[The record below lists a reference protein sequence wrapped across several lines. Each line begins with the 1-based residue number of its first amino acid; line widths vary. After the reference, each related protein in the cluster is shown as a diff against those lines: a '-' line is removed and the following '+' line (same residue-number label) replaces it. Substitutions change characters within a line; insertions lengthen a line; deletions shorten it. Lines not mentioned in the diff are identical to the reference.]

1 MKDRMI
7 SLDVFRGLT
16 VGLMILVNNPGSWS
30 HIYGPLRHA
39 SWHGWTP
46 TDLVFPFFL
55 FIVGVAMALSFGKR
69 MEAGAD
75 VAALKKKVW
84 SRGAI
89 IIGLGLFLN
98 GFPFNIPLNAQMA
111 ADFEF
116 LDIFRR
122 FTTLR
127 YWGVLQRIGLCY
139 LISGLIILHFP
150 RTRDRIFA
158 VGVLILIYEFF
169 MRVPLV
175 DGWGAGSF
183 ALQDNFIRY
192 IDMLIFGEAHL
203 YGGTG
208 VPFDPEGFLSSFPA
222 VLTTMSGFWLGEY
235 LRKPIDHQDK
245 LTNLSVIGI
254 ILFVLGSILGLL
266 EPINKQLWTVSYV
279 VVMAGLAVM
288 MVVVSSYIIDVKKW
302 NFWIKPAIVFGSNAL
317 VVFVGSGIIGRLM
330 YMVKTT
336 NAEGDII
343 SIKHA
348 LYSGFFVPLAGDL
361 NGSLLYA
368 LTNIAFWLAILWYL
382 YSKKI
387 FVKI

>member
-1 MKDRMI
+1 MKGRMI

-16 VGLMILVNNPGSWS
+16 VALMILVNNPGSWS

-39 SWHGWTP
+39 KWHGWTP

-69 MEAGAD
+69 MEAGANVED
-75 VAALKKKVW
+75 LKKKVW
-84 SRGAI
+84 TRGGI

-98 GFPFNIPLNAQMA
+98 AFPFNIPVNAQMA

-116 LDIFRR
+116 MDIFRR
-122 FTTLR
+122 FLTLR
-127 YWGVLQRIGLCY
+127 YWGVLQRIGLAY
-139 LISGLIILHFP
+139 LIGGLIILYFP
-150 RTRDRIFA
+150 KTKNRILA

-192 IDMLIFGEAHL
+192 MDMLLFGEAHL

-208 VPFDPEGFLSSFPA
+208 MPFDPEGFLSTLPA
-222 VLTTMSGFWLGEY
+222 VATLMSGFWLGEY
-235 LRKPIDHQDK
+235 LSRPISHQEK

-254 ILFVLGSILGLL
+254 SLFVLGSILSLT

-279 VVMAGLAVM
+279 IVMDGLAILVI
-288 MVVVSSYIIDVKKW
+288 VFSSFMIDVKKMD
-302 NFWIKPAIVFGSNAL
+302 FWIKPAIVFGSNAL

-330 YMVKTT
+330 YMMKTT
-336 NAEGDII
+336 DAEGNII

-348 LYSGFFVPLAGDL
+348 IYSGIFVPLAGDL
-361 NGSLLYA
+361 NGSLLFA
-368 LTNIAFWLAILWYL
+368 LTNILVWLGILWYL

>member
-39 SWHGWTP
+39 KWHGWTP

-75 VAALKKKVW
+75 VTDLKKKVL

-116 LDIFRR
+116 MDIPRR
-122 FTTLR
+122 LLTLR
-127 YWGVLQRIGLCY
+127 FWGVLQRIGFSY
-139 LISGLIILHFP
+139 LLGGLIILYLP
-150 RTRDRIFA
+150 RTRSRIIAAA
-158 VGVLILIYEFF
+158 VLVLIYEFF

-183 ALQDNFIRY
+183 ALADNFIRY
-192 IDMLIFGEAHL
+192 MDMALFGEAHL

-208 VPFDPEGFLSSFPA
+208 VPFDPEGFLSTLPA
-222 VLTTMSGFWLGEY
+222 VVTLLSGFWLGEY
-235 LRKPIDHQDK
+235 LRKPVDHQEK
-245 LTNLSVIGI
+245 LSNLSVIGI
-254 ILFVLGSILGLL
+254 LVFMLGSIMSIW

-279 VVMAGLAVM
+279 VTMDGLAIM
-288 MVVVSSYIIDVKKW
+288 MIVVSSYLIDVKKMD
-302 NFWIKPAIVFGSNAL
+302 FWIKPAIVFGSNAL

-330 YMVKTT
+330 YMLKTT
-336 NAEGDII
+336 TSTGEIV
-343 SIKHA
+343 SIKEA
-348 LYSGFFVPLAGDL
+348 MYTGLYVPLAGEL
-361 NGSLLYA
+361 NGSLLFA

-382 YSKKI
+382 YAKKI

>member
-39 SWHGWTP
+39 KWHGWTP

-69 MEAGAD
+69 MDAGAD
-75 VAALKKKVW
+75 VSDLKKKVW

-111 ADFEF
+111 ANFEF

-122 FTTLR
+122 FLDIR
-127 YWGVLQRIGLCY
+127 VWGVLQRIGFSY
-139 LISGLIILHFP
+139 LVGGLIILYFP
-150 RTRDRIFA
+150 RTRHRILA
-158 VGVLILIYEFF
+158 VGSLIFIYEFF

-175 DGWGAGSF
+175 NGWGAGSF
-183 ALQDNFIRY
+183 ELADNFIRY
-192 IDMLIFGEAHL
+192 MDILLFGEAHL
-203 YGGTG
+203 YGGMG
-208 VPFDPEGFLSSFPA
+208 VPFDPEGFLSSLPA
-222 VLTTMSGFWLGEY
+222 VLTLMSGFWLGEY
-235 LRKPIDHQDK
+235 LRKPIDHQEK
-245 LTNLSVIGI
+245 LSNLSVIGI
-254 ILFVLGSILGLL
+254 MIFMLGSIMSII

-279 VVMAGLAVM
+279 ITMDGLAIM
-288 MVVVSSYIIDVKKW
+288 MIVVSSYLIDVKKMD
-302 NFWIKPAIVFGSNAL
+302 FWIKPAIVLGSNAL

-336 NAEGDII
+336 NAQGEIV

-348 LYSGFFVPLAGDL
+348 IYMGIFVPLAGNL

-368 LTNIAFWLAILWYL
+368 LTNIAVWLAILWYL
-382 YSKKI
+382 YHKRI

>member
-1 MKDRMI
+1 MKERMI

-30 HIYGPLRHA
+30 HIYPPLRHA
-39 SWHGWTP
+39 HWNGWTP

-69 MEAGAD
+69 VEAGAD
-75 VAALKKKVW
+75 VNALKKKVW

-122 FTTLR
+122 FQTIR
-127 YWGVLQRIGLCY
+127 YVGVLQRIGLAY
-139 LISGLIILHFP
+139 LIGGLIVLYLP
-150 RTRDRIFA
+150 KNRDRIIA
-158 VGVLILIYEFF
+158 AGILVLIYEFF

-175 DGWGAGSF
+175 NGWGGGSF
-183 ALQDNFIRY
+183 ELQDNFVRY
-192 IDMLIFGEAHL
+192 IDILLFGEAHI

-208 VPFDPEGFLSSFPA
+208 IPFDPEGLLSTLPA
-222 VLTTMSGFWLGEY
+222 AVTLLSGFWLGEY
-235 LRKPIDHQDK
+235 LRRPIDHQEK
-245 LTNLSVIGI
+245 LTNLSVVGI
-254 ILFVLGSILGLL
+254 ILFFAGSLLSLL

-279 VVMAGLAVM
+279 ITMDGLAIM
-288 MVVVSSYIIDVKKW
+288 MIVLSSYLIDVKKL

-330 YMVKTT
+330 YMLQTT
-336 NAEGDII
+336 SEDGTII
-343 SIKHA
+343 SIKQA
-348 LYSGFFVPLAGDL
+348 MYDGFYVPLAGEL
-361 NGSLLYA
+361 NGSLLFA
-368 LTNIAFWLAILWYL
+368 LTNILFWLAILWYL

>member
-39 SWHGWTP
+39 HWHGWTP

-69 MEAGAD
+69 VEAGAD
-75 VAALKKKVW
+75 VATLKKKVW
-84 SRGAI
+84 TRGAI

-122 FTTLR
+122 FSTIR
-127 YWGVLQRIGLCY
+127 YWGVLQRIGMSY
-139 LISGLIILHFP
+139 LIGGLIILYFP
-150 RTRDRIFA
+150 KTMSRILA
-158 VGVLILIYEFF
+158 VGGLIFIYEFF

-183 ALQDNFIRY
+183 ELADNFIRY
-192 IDMLIFGEAHL
+192 IDILLFGEAHL

-208 VPFDPEGFLSSFPA
+208 VPFDPEGFLSTLPA
-222 VLTTMSGFWLGEY
+222 VATLMSGFWLGEY
-235 LRKPIDHQDK
+235 LRKPIDHQEK
-245 LTNLSVIGI
+245 LSNLSVIGI
-254 ILFVLGSILGLL
+254 MVFIGGSLLGLV

-279 VVMAGLAVM
+279 IVMDGLAIM
-288 MVVVSSYIIDVKKW
+288 MIVVSSYIIDVKKW
-302 NFWIKPAIVFGSNAL
+302 NAWIKPAIVFGSNAL

-330 YMVKTT
+330 YMIKTT
-336 NAEGDII
+336 NAEGEII

-348 LYSGFFVPLAGDL
+348 IYSGFFVPMAGEL

>member
-30 HIYGPLRHA
+30 NIYGPLRHA
-39 SWHGWTP
+39 EWHGWTP

-69 MEAGAD
+69 LEAGAD
-75 VAALKKKVW
+75 VAELKKKVW

-122 FTTLR
+122 FYTLR
-127 YWGVLQRIGLCY
+127 YWGVLQRIGACY
-139 LISGLIILHFP
+139 LLAGLIILYFP
-150 RTRDRIFA
+150 RNLHRVMAIGLLLF
-158 VGVLILIYEFF
+158 VYEFF

-175 DGWGAGSF
+175 EGWGAGDF
-183 ALQDNFIRY
+183 GLHGNFIRY
-192 IDMLIFGEAHL
+192 FDILLFGEAHL

-208 VPFDPEGFLSSFPA
+208 IPFDPEGFLSTFPA
-222 VLTTMSGFWLGEY
+222 VLTVLSGFWLGEY
-235 LRKPIDHQDK
+235 LRQPIDHQEK
-245 LTNLSVIGI
+245 LSNLSVVGI
-254 ILFVLGSILGLL
+254 VLFFSGSLLGLI
-266 EPINKQLWTVSYV
+266 EPINKQLWTISYV
-279 VVMAGLAVM
+279 IVMDGLAILMIVI
-288 MVVVSSYIIDVKKW
+288 SSYLIDVKKMD
-302 NFWIKPAIVFGSNAL
+302 FWIKPAIVFGSNAL
-317 VVFVGSGIIGRLM
+317 VVFVGSGILGRLM
-330 YMVKTT
+330 YMLKTT
-336 NAEGDII
+336 DANGEII
-343 SIKHA
+343 SIKTA
-348 LYSGFFVPLAGDL
+348 LYQGVYVPLAGDL

-368 LTNIAFWLAILWYL
+368 ITNILFWLAILWYL

>member
-1 MKDRMI
+1 MKGRMI

-16 VGLMILVNNPGSWS
+16 VALMILVNNPGSWS

-39 SWHGWTP
+39 RWHGWTP

-69 MEAGAD
+69 VEAGAD
-75 VAALKKKVW
+75 VEDLKKKVW

-98 GFPFNIPLNAQMA
+98 AFPFNIPVNAQMA
-111 ADFEF
+111 ANFEF
-116 LDIFRR
+116 MDIPRR
-122 FTTLR
+122 FLSLR
-127 YWGVLQRIGLCY
+127 YWGVLQRIGLAY
-139 LISGLIILHFP
+139 LIGGLIILYLPKNRH
-150 RTRDRIFA
+150 RIMA
-158 VGVLILIYEFF
+158 IAVLILIYEFF
-169 MRVPLV
+169 MRVPLIH
-175 DGWGAGSF
+175 GWGAGSF

-192 IDMLIFGEAHL
+192 MDMLLFGEAHL

-208 VPFDPEGFLSSFPA
+208 MPFDPEGFLSTLPA
-222 VLTTMSGFWLGEY
+222 VATLMSGFWLGEY
-235 LRKPIDHQDK
+235 LSRPIDHQEK

-254 ILFVLGSILGLL
+254 SMFMLGSILSLL

-279 VVMAGLAVM
+279 IVMDGLAILVI
-288 MVVVSSYIIDVKKW
+288 VFSSFMIDVKKLD
-302 NFWIKPAIVFGSNAL
+302 FWIKPAIVFGSNAL

-330 YMVKTT
+330 YMMKTT
-336 NAEGDII
+336 DAEGNII

-348 LYSGFFVPLAGDL
+348 IYTGFYVPLAGDL
-361 NGSLLYA
+361 NGSLLFA
-368 LTNIAFWLAILWYL
+368 LTNILVWLGILWYL